1 MNLMG
6 KIFTLL
12 IFFMSICFLVIAV
25 MVGASHSNWKLKATI
40 NKAEAEKFRI
50 AADSAKTKAGEMD
63 KRLAA
68 ERAARA
74 MQLAQ
79 LESQLKIALDQYYQ
93 KESQLKAELV
103 ISQERLRRME
113 QAEARLAQQDQEV
126 SDLKSANA
134 QLAADIADKFSL
146 VRSLTNQR
154 YELENQLDALQ
165 GLNKDLSAD
174 IAVRAKVMT
183 HIGADKNMLTK
194 DIVPK
199 LDGIVTKT
207 DDAAQ
212 LVAIGLGTDDGL
224 RIGHQMDVYRGD
236 KYIGKITVTKTDYNV
251 SVARIIKDFM
261 QDIVREGDH
270 VTSRF

>member
-25 MVGASHSNWKLKATI
+25 MVGASHRNWKVQATV
-40 NKAEAEKFRI
+40 NKAEADKFRI
-50 AADSAKTKAGEMD
+50 AADSAKTKTGEMD
-63 KRLAA
+63 KKLAA

-74 MQLAQ
+74 AQLAM
-79 LESQLKIALDQYYQ
+79 LESQLKISIDQYNQ
-93 KESQLKAELV
+93 KETQLKEELV

-113 QAEARLAQQDQEV
+113 QAEARLAQQDAEV
-126 SDLKSANA
+126 SDLKSSNA
-134 QLAADIADKFSL
+134 KLAADIADKFSL

-154 YELENQLDALQ
+154 YELQNQLDALQ

-174 IAVRAKVMT
+174 IAVRTKVMN
-183 HIGADKNMLTK
+183 HIGADKNMLTRH
-194 DIVPK
+194 IVPK
-199 LDGIVTKT
+199 LDGVVTKT
-207 DDAAQ
+207 DDTAE

-236 KYIGKITVTKTDYNV
+236 KYIGKVTVTKTDFNV

-261 QDIVREGDH
+261 QDNVREGDH

>member
-25 MVGASHSNWKLKATI
+25 MVGASHRNWKEQATV

-50 AADSAKTKAGEMD
+50 AADSAKAKQGEMD
-63 KRLAA
+63 KTLAA

-79 LESQLKIALDQYYQ
+79 LESQLRISIDQFTQ
-93 KESQLKAELV
+93 KEAQLKEELV

-113 QAEARLAQQDQEV
+113 QAEARLAQQDAEV
-126 SDLKSANA
+126 SDLKSANS
-134 QLAADIADKFSL
+134 QLAADIAEKFSL

-154 YELENQLDALQ
+154 YDLQNQLDALQ

-174 IAVRAKVMT
+174 IAVRTKVMN
-183 HIGADKNMLTK
+183 HIGADKNMLTR

-199 LDGIVTKT
+199 LDGVVTKT
-207 DDAAQ
+207 DDSAE

-236 KYIGKITVTKTDYNV
+236 KYIGKVTVTKTDFNV
-251 SVARIIKDFM
+251 SVARTIKDFM
-261 QDIVREGDH
+261 QDNVREGDH

>member
-1 MNLMG
+1 MNLIG

-25 MVGASHSNWKLKATI
+25 MVGASHRNWKVQATI

-63 KRLAA
+63 KKLAA

-79 LESQLKIALDQYYQ
+79 LESQLKIAIDQYNQ

-126 SDLKSANA
+126 SELKTANA
-134 QLAADIADKFSL
+134 KLAADIADKFSL

-154 YELENQLDALQ
+154 YELQNQLDALQ

-174 IAVRAKVMT
+174 IAVRAKVMN
-183 HIGADKNMLTK
+183 HIGADKNMLTR

-207 DDAAQ
+207 DDEAQ

-224 RIGHQMDVYRGD
+224 RVGHHMDVYRGD
-236 KYIGKITVTKTDYNV
+236 KYIGKVTVTKTDYNV